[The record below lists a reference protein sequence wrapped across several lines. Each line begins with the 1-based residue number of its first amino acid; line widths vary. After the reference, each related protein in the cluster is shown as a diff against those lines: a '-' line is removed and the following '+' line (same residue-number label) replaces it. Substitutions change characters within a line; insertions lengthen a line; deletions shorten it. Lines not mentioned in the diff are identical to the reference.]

1 MLAAAAL
8 LGCLPASIPQH
19 AAALERAREGR
30 HPEAWDAAL
39 AEPDP
44 LLAAQ
49 ARIWV
54 AWSAGDLF
62 GARCELQAARRVHP
76 LDPLLAEWQVQ
87 LCLALRDAHGARAA
101 LDALGSAPAAEL
113 SRPAVEALERDAERA
128 EHARALARIVSLGAF
143 AGAACALYLLA
154 RRPG

>member
-1 MLAAAAL
+1 
-8 LGCLPASIPQH
+8 
-19 AAALERAREGR
+19 
-30 HPEAWDAAL
+30 
-39 AEPDP
+39 
-44 LLAAQ
+44 
-49 ARIWV
+49 
-54 AWSAGDLF
+54 
-62 GARCELQAARRVHP
+62 
-76 LDPLLAEWQVQ
+76 VQ

-113 SRPAVEALERDAERA
+113 PRPAVEALERDAERA